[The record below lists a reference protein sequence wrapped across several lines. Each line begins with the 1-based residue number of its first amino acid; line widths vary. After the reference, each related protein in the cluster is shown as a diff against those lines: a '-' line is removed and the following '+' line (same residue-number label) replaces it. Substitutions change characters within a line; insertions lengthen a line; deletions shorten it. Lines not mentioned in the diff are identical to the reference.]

1 MSVFAFETHQ
11 TRQFQEEAMRLT
23 HCVLI
28 QALILAALLSTAAD
42 AQRVGGGDRRGDRL
56 PAGRTTLPAVE
67 NYSPMAAGV
76 FEVVTVQTSDRVVRL
91 RASDGKT
98 ADVGVAEHVFD
109 LSKLKAGDK
118 VKVDFFQPDE
128 ANPKLNAAGIWPVQ
142 PAQ

>member
-1 MSVFAFETHQ
+1 
-11 TRQFQEEAMRLT
+11 MRLI
-23 HCVLI
+23 HY
-28 QALILAALLSTAAD
+28 ALIPAFIFAAFLSTAAD
-42 AQRVGGGDRRGDRL
+42 AQRVGGGDRRGDRPL
-56 PAGRTTLPAVE
+56 VGPTTLPAVE

-76 FEVVTVQTSDRVVRL
+76 FEVVSVQTSNRMVRL

-98 ADVGVAEHVFD
+98 ADVGVAEHVYD

-128 ANPKLNAAGIWPVQ
+128 ANPKLSAAGIWPVQ